1 MTIKKTSPSS
11 PRIVVLGGSGFIGST
26 LIDDLW
32 TKGYRNIVNISLSKY
47 RTDKE
52 IEQIESDVYDE
63 SSLNEFISEDDFVFH
78 LAESMTPAT
87 SEIDRRGDIIRSLA
101 GTIRLLDVCVKKK
114 IRKIIFSSSGGTV
127 YGTGTKPF
135 KESDPTDPENSYG
148 ALKLATE
155 KYIVVYGHL
164 YRLDHAILR
173 ISNIYGRRDLG
184 KKQPALDIFLEKISA
199 NKTITVNGD
208 GSVIRDY
215 IHVKDVADF
224 MILSI
229 EDKSVRGVYNVGTGI
244 GTSLND
250 LIMTIEKTILKLATI
265 EHAPAK
271 RQDSQYNILD
281 ITRALDKGWKP
292 KIGLEEGILE
302 LYNSI
307 NRGK

>member
-1 MTIKKTSPSS
+1 
-11 PRIVVLGGSGFIGST
+11 
-26 LIDDLW
+26 
-32 TKGYRNIVNISLSKY
+32 
-47 RTDKE
+47 
-52 IEQIESDVYDE
+52 
-63 SSLNEFISEDDFVFH
+63 
-78 LAESMTPAT
+78 
-87 SEIDRRGDIIRSLA
+87 
-101 GTIRLLDVCVKKK
+101 
-114 IRKIIFSSSGGTV
+114 
-127 YGTGTKPF
+127 
-135 KESDPTDPENSYG
+135 
-148 ALKLATE
+148 
-155 KYIVVYGHL
+155 
-164 YRLDHAILR
+164 
-173 ISNIYGRRDLG
+173 
-184 KKQPALDIFLEKISA
+184 
-199 NKTITVNGD
+199 
-208 GSVIRDY
+208 
-215 IHVKDVADF
+215 